1 MERKITVTAVNT
13 PGSHLGYLGCL
24 CDSGSEIYA
33 AGGSYHKPTLLRSD
47 DRGASWKLLPRVSAA
62 GLREAFVAGDR
73 LFVVGESGF
82 IGTSTDRGETFTV
95 AGNTTSGCLYR
106 IVEHAGTFWVCADDG
121 LLLASG
127 DGVAWERRQTT
138 STGRILDL
146 AVVDG
151 TLYFLDT
158 TGMIFR
164 HAGETW
170 EPLSLRAKRPLT
182 QLIVTSKGTWLA
194 SGDGGGIFRS
204 TDKGFTWKASDT
216 GTSSDLEGLIEHK
229 GSIVAVGDG
238 GTVLFSDDDGVS
250 FAVERTKM
258 EKHLWSIIAVDG
270 ALLVGGDNGAIWR
283 MALEVGTQPVAGVP
297 FIPLSL

>member
-1 MERKITVTAVNT
+1 MERKIAVTAVNT
-13 PGSHLGYLGCL
+13 AGSHLGYLGCI
-24 CDSGSEIYA
+24 CDSGSAVYA

-47 DRGASWKLLPRVSAA
+47 DRGASWKLLPKLPAA
-62 GLREAFVAGDR
+62 GLREAYVAGDR

-95 AGNTTSGCLYR
+95 AKTTVAGCLYR
-106 IVEHAGTFWVCADDG
+106 IVEHQGTFWVCADDG
-121 LLLASG
+121 VLLASG
-127 DGVAWERRQTT
+127 DGMTWERRQTT

-146 AVVDG
+146 VVAGG
-151 TLYFLDT
+151 TLHFLDT
-158 TGMIFR
+158 AGMIFR
-164 HAGETW
+164 DAGETW

-182 QLIVTSKGTWLA
+182 QLIVTSKGTWLVT
-194 SGDGGGIFRS
+194 GDGGGIFRS
-204 TDKGFTWKASDT
+204 TDNGFTWKTIDT

-229 GSIVAVGDG
+229 GSIVAIGDG

-258 EKHLWSIIAVDG
+258 EKHLWSIISVDG

-283 MALEVGTQPVAGVP
+283 MVLEVGTQPVAGVP
-297 FIPLSL
+297 FIPLTL